1 MKNSVVIIPARY
13 GSKRIKKKS
22 IKNFL
27 KKPIISYV
35 IRAAMES
42 KLFSKIIVSTD
53 SKKIAS
59 VAKRYGATDII
70 FRPNF
75 LANDYAGTLKII
87 QHSIKYLEKVKY
99 KFKYI
104 CCLYPTAVL
113 VSSKDLI
120 DSHKKLIG
128 KKNHFIFSSLRYSHP
143 IERGYKIKKN
153 KIRFF
158 NKDKSI
164 SKRTQDIKDT
174 FHDAGQFYWG
184 KVENWKRTNKILSNK
199 CDHYLMP
206 NNRGVDIDNTS
217 DWLKAEALYSYYLK
231 NNFMNKK

>member
-120 DSHKKLIG
+120 DSHKKL
-128 KKNHFIFSSLRYSHP
+128 Y
-143 IERGYKIKKN
+143 E
-153 KIRFF
+153 
-158 NKDKSI
+158 
-164 SKRTQDIKDT
+164 
-174 FHDAGQFYWG
+174 
-184 KVENWKRTNKILSNK
+184 
-199 CDHYLMP
+199 
-206 NNRGVDIDNTS
+206 
-217 DWLKAEALYSYYLK
+217 
-231 NNFMNKK
+231 